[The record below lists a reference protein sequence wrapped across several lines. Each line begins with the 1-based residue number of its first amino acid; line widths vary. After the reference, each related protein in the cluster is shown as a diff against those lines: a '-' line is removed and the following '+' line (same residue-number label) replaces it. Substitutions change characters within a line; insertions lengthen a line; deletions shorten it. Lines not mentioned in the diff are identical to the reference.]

1 MCISYN
7 FPPFLDPKLSS
18 DDNTGLEVALKE
30 LLNVVA
36 PEAAGGG
43 CAPGYHQFVAERNTD
58 TESYKMYRSGSKL
71 EPIWQAVWQA
81 TPATPAAQKFD
92 PVKRR
97 ETDDLAVSL
106 EANSTGK

>member
-7 FPPFLDPKLSS
+7 FPPFLDPKLLS
-18 DDNTGLEVALKE
+18 DDNTDLELVKE

-43 CAPGYHQFVAERNTD
+43 CYHQFVAERNTD